1 MEQTGM
7 KKDEDIIRG
16 VAEYEGDYLSLDK
29 DRLVLFAVGLL
40 ESKKIEPT
48 FDKIV
53 VTTFRLFPKKFSLIG
68 FAEYPDGRTIYYCAY
83 NHCTLDKKWLFGNV
97 QSGFKVTERG
107 KYFLDETKKML
118 EGKIMLTRTHQV
130 IPRRKEAT
138 FITILKKTNAYK
150 KYLRSK
156 KEAIGRSE
164 ILEALRIPPN
174 SKSLIQTYLKK
185 YLEYANRVNDSSVVE
200 FLRFVEGKLKGDT
213 NA

>member
-1 MEQTGM
+1 MGQTGM
-7 KKDEDIIRG
+7 KKDEDVIRG
-16 VAEYEGDYLSLDK
+16 VAEYEGNYLPLDK

-118 EGKIMLTRTHQV
+118 EGKIVLTRTHQV
-130 IPRRKEAT
+130 IARRKETT

-150 KYLRSK
+150 KYVQSK
-156 KEAIGRSE
+156 KEAIGRAE
-164 ILEALRIPPN
+164 ILEALMLPPN
-174 SKSLIQTYLKK
+174 SKSLIQTHLKK

-200 FLRFVEGKLKGDT
+200 FLRFAKGKLKGDN

>member
-1 MEQTGM
+1 MGQTGM
-7 KKDEDIIRG
+7 KKDEDVIRG
-16 VAEYEGDYLSLDK
+16 VAEYEGNYLSLDK

-118 EGKIMLTRTHQV
+118 EGKILLTRTHQV
-130 IPRRKEAT
+130 IARRKETT

-150 KYLRSK
+150 KYVQSK
-156 KEAIGRSE
+156 KEAIGRAE
-164 ILEALRIPPN
+164 ILEALMLPPN
-174 SKSLIQTYLKK
+174 SKSLIQTHLKK

-200 FLRFVEGKLKGDT
+200 FLRFAEGKLKGDN